1 MSSNDDTLKNLSKT
15 VQLFVDECNTIK
27 TDLERR
33 GELEKAHDV
42 SMFIN
47 AIVELEGLCLQ
58 IKREGP
64 TPPVHYHECLTLH

>member
-1 MSSNDDTLKNLSKT
+1 MSSDDDTLKELSKS
-15 VQLFVDECNTIK
+15 VQLFVNECNRIK
-27 TDLERR
+27 SDLERR
-33 GELEKAHDV
+33 GELEKASEV
-42 SMFIN
+42 SVFIN